1 MRAKISGITDLFT
14 ALTADE
20 CGAAFVSFMF
30 DVDNKDYIEPEVA
43 SVLAR
48 QIPGTRTVGVFTD
61 EELSRVNL
69 IADMVGL
76 DYVQLNGDESDDY
89 MRQVVC
95 PVIKRYY
102 VDEHFSVEKAE
113 QNPAEMILLDLGEQ
127 DYHNKKLANDIV
139 QLHKSVI
146 VAGEINRENVL
157 DVECKLHPYAVDV
170 SEGIEACN
178 GQKSVRKIRGLFRRM
193 GSRTV

>member
-1 MRAKISGITDLFT
+1 MRAKLSGITDLFT

-30 DVDNKDYIEPEVA
+30 DMDNKDYIEPEVA

-48 QIPGTRTVGVFTD
+48 QIPGIRTVGVFTD
-61 EELSRVNL
+61 EELNRVNL

-89 MRQVVC
+89 MRQVVR

-102 VDEHFSVEKAE
+102 FDEYFSVKEAE

-127 DYHNKKLANDIV
+127 DYHNKELANDIV
-139 QLHKSVI
+139 QLHFI
-146 VAGEINRENVL
+146 VPVFGFS
-157 DVECKLHPYAVDV
+157 CQP
-170 SEGIEACN
+170 
-178 GQKSVRKIRGLFRRM
+178 GLLRQ
-193 GSRTV
+193 